1 MIKFNPNKVMLA
13 NNFFEMRKRFQYLM
27 TSFELVCTSNLEITL
42 YWPKYVAMQVYRFF
56 WPYLDIITIITW

>member
-27 TSFELVCTSNLEITL
+27 TSFALVWTSNLEKTL
-42 YWPKYVAMQVYRFF
+42 YLPKYIAMQVYRFF
-56 WPYLDIITIITW
+56 